1 VLAHCRWARAE
12 LTDRYW
18 RTRSQTACM
27 SIQSATRVWIARREF
42 RAHVL
47 EEVRR
52 RKTAAVV
59 VLQAFA
65 VSNPVAR
72 RRPLIRSPL
81 VLSPRSD

>member
-1 VLAHCRWARAE
+1 
-12 LTDRYW
+12 
-18 RTRSQTACM
+18 M

-65 VSNPVAR
+65 MSNPVAR
-72 RRPLIRSPL
+72 RRPLIRSHPYSRRAL
-81 VLSPRSD
+81 TSAFWRIYFFFFRCYE

>member
-1 VLAHCRWARAE
+1 
-12 LTDRYW
+12 
-18 RTRSQTACM
+18 M
-27 SIQSATRVWIARREF
+27 WIARREF

-65 VSNPVAR
+65 MSNPVAR
-72 RRPLIRSPL
+72 RRPLIRSP
-81 VLSPRSD
+81 VLSPPRRALNSAFWRICFLIFF